1 MYPHRKALRAAGII
15 CQGLLKI
22 CKTTDL
28 GRPLLGNKI
37 CGSHSRRLYLYSFS
51 FVYHKSIVMEQQQDS
66 SIFGMN
72 VDQAGK
78 SHLAEA
84 ARWAK
89 FISVIGFIVCAMVV
103 LYGAFFRSI
112 IRAFPNAFERNN
124 PYGEIPDSAPFRS
137 AIAFIYVVVALIYFF
152 PFLFLFRFATKMKTA
167 LASNDQETLNTSF
180 QNLKAT
186 FRFVGILLLIGLCF
200 WALAIV
206 VALIGAAAGGG
217 M

>member
-1 MYPHRKALRAAGII
+1 
-15 CQGLLKI
+15 
-22 CKTTDL
+22 
-28 GRPLLGNKI
+28 
-37 CGSHSRRLYLYSFS
+37 
-51 FVYHKSIVMEQQQDS
+51 MEHQQDS
-66 SIFGMN
+66 SLFGMN

-103 LYGAFFRSI
+103 LFGVFFRSI
-112 IRAFPNAFERNN
+112 IGSLPTAFERNS
-124 PYGEIPDSAPFRS
+124 PYGEMPNSAPFTA
-137 AIAFIYVVVALIYFF
+137 AIAFVYIVIALIYFF
-152 PFLFLFRFATKMKTA
+152 PFLFLFRFATKMKAA

-200 WALAIV
+200 WVLITV
-206 VALIGAAAGGG
+206 VTLVGAAAGGA

>member
-1 MYPHRKALRAAGII
+1 
-15 CQGLLKI
+15 
-22 CKTTDL
+22 
-28 GRPLLGNKI
+28 
-37 CGSHSRRLYLYSFS
+37 
-51 FVYHKSIVMEQQQDS
+51 MEQQQDS
-66 SIFGMN
+66 SLFGMN

-103 LYGAFFRSI
+103 LFGVFFSTFFRK
-112 IRAFPNAFERNN
+112 FPTAFERNS
-124 PYGEIPDSAPFRS
+124 PYGDMPNTAPFTS
-137 AIAFIYVVVALIYFF
+137 AIAFIYIVVALIYFF

-206 VALIGAAAGGG
+206 VTLIGAAAGGG